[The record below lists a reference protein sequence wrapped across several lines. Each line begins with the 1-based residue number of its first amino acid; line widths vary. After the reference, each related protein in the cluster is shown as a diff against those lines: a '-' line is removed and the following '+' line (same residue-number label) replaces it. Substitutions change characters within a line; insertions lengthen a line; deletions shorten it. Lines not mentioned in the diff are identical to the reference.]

1 MNEEVAMF
9 EKQLEDKA
17 AIEER
22 EGYFGKESPEKKKS
36 STGFEHMT
44 SAIPV
49 LPLLC
54 VRVCVLVVV
63 MFVCLFVCC
72 CLLLLL
78 LLLMPEDLLA
88 PSLEV
93 SSECKARVKHML
105 STFPYQSVAA
115 SVPIPMPI
123 YGVFT
128 VLQLIAGHPP
138 SVLRIPLGRHTSY
151 KFKVRLETNLKKL
164 VDVRAYP
171 TRVRMESGVVRY
183 ILSEAGRGCNA
194 PIADPT
200 VLHSKCRSQRAGYRE
215 GKWSKIN

>member
-1 MNEEVAMF
+1 MA
-9 EKQLEDKA
+9 KKA
-17 AIEER
+17 Q
-22 EGYFGKESPEKKKS
+22 KKKVFNGIW
-36 STGFEHMT
+36 THDLRDTCTTTFMCTCMCPCCRH
-44 SAIPV
+44 
-49 LPLLC
+49 
-54 VRVCVLVVV
+54 
-63 MFVCLFVCC
+63 VCLFVCC
-72 CLLLLL
+72 CLLL

-115 SVPIPMPI
+115 SVPIPIPI

-183 ILSEAGRGCNA
+183 ILSEAGRGCNT
-194 PIADPT
+194 PIADST
-200 VLHSKCRSQRAGYRE
+200 VLHSKCRSERAGYRE
-215 GKWSKIN
+215 ANGVK

>member
-1 MNEEVAMF
+1 MCTCMCPCC
-9 EKQLEDKA
+9 
-17 AIEER
+17 R
-22 EGYFGKESPEKKKS
+22 
-36 STGFEHMT
+36 H
-44 SAIPV
+44 
-49 LPLLC
+49 
-54 VRVCVLVVV
+54 
-63 MFVCLFVCC
+63 VCLFVCC
-72 CLLLLL
+72 CLLLLLL

-183 ILSEAGRGCNA
+183 ILSEAGRGCNT
-194 PIADPT
+194 PIADST
-200 VLHSKCRSQRAGYRE
+200 VLHSKCRSERAGYRE
-215 GKWSKIN
+215 ANGVK